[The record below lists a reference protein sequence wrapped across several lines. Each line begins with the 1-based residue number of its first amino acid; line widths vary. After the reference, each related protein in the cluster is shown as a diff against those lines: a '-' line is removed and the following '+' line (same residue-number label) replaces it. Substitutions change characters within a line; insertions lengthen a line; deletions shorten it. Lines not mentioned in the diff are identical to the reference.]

1 MERSIE
7 DILRNEGYKSEGE
20 RKIAAFFQEAG
31 MHFVYEKPI
40 LVEDKGKQR
49 IWYPDFWL
57 PDYSIII
64 EYFGVL
70 GEEAYDLAI
79 KHKMDVYAQN
89 HLNVIPVYPQT
100 FETDWQDYVLRSIR
114 KNLVKRLINF
124 EETDRQYQRRVDFP
138 HSQEIDSELK

>member
-7 DILRNEGYKSEGE
+7 QLLRNEGYKSEGE
-20 RKIAAFFQEAG
+20 RRIAEFLEEARID
-31 MHFVYEKPI
+31 FVYEKPI
-40 LVEDKGKQR
+40 LIEDKGKQR

-64 EYFGVL
+64 EYFGVV

-79 KHKMDVYAQN
+79 KHKMKVYAQN

-100 FETDWQDYVLRSIR
+100 FEADWKDYVLRSIR
-114 KNLVKRLINF
+114 KTLVHRVIDF
-124 EETDRQYQRRVDFP
+124 EGKDREYQKSADTVAP
-138 HSQEIDSELK
+138 V